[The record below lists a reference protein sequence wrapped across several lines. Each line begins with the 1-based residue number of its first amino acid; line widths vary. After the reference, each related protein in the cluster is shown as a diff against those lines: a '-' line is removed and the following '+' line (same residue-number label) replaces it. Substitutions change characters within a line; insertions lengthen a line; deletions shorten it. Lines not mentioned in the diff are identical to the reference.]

1 MVMFK
6 NRCVRTVN
14 CVTRNTGGNKQ
25 IPQVY
30 REHRWSGAR
39 LWFLCWRHVGAN
51 VDFTVLFL

>member
-1 MVMFK
+1 MFK

-51 VDFTVLFL
+51 VDFTILFL